1 MNLKREQLE
10 ILLLGLAQND
20 MKEHLSFEE
29 LETLNKA
36 IDIVNSRYD
45 ITDLID
51 NINIIA
57 SYIIN
62 HEENN

>member
-10 ILLLGLAQND
+10 ILLLGTAQND
-20 MKEHLSFEE
+20 MKEHLSIKES
-29 LETLNKA
+29 ETLDKA
-36 IDIVNSRYD
+36 IDIINSRYD

-51 NINIIA
+51 NVNMIVN
-57 SYIIN
+57 YIVN